1 MLGKINKPFFIAE
14 ISSNH
19 NGNILNAIRLIKIAK
34 KNGAD
39 AVKLQTYTPD
49 SMTVNSRKKYFII
62 KKGLWKGFSL
72 WDLYKRAHTPYKW
85 HRELFNYGKKIGIKI
100 FSTPFDDKA
109 VNFLEK
115 LNCPFYKVA
124 SFEMTD
130 IPLIKK
136 IVSTNKRIIISTGMA
151 SIDEIAFSFNKAK
164 EFGAKKITLLYCV
177 SNYPS
182 KTSDFNL
189 NNINI
194 LKKKFKCE
202 IGFSDHS
209 TDNKIAAAAINAGAT
224 VIEKHISLKD
234 INALDSDFSINED
247 EISDFRNTINSSKKK
262 VSVNK
267 SFYKKLLGKKYFFR
281 NKSEDDSK
289 VFRRSIFVIRKI
301 TKGEKFSK
309 RNIKKIRPGYGLQPI
324 FFDNLIGKKS
334 PISLKAY
341 EPLPKNIIQK
351 LKIKI

>member
-1 MLGKINKPFFIAE
+1 
-14 ISSNH
+14 
-19 NGNILNAIRLIKIAK
+19 
-34 KNGAD
+34 
-39 AVKLQTYTPD
+39 
-49 SMTVNSRKKYFII
+49 
-62 KKGLWKGFSL
+62 
-72 WDLYKRAHTPYKW
+72 
-85 HRELFNYGKKIGIKI
+85 
-100 FSTPFDDKA
+100 
-109 VNFLEK
+109 
-115 LNCPFYKVA
+115 
-124 SFEMTD
+124 MTD